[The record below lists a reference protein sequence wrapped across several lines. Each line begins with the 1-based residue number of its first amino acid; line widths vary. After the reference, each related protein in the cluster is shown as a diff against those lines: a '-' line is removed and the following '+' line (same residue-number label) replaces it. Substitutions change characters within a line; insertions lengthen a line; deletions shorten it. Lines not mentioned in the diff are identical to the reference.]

1 MSTTQTTHTQTPW
14 AIDSELPPNARSI
27 IARVGGIGISGNTEG
42 PHEETDYANAAH
54 IVRCVNAHDE
64 LVRALNAAEFEL
76 RQAWLYKGYGVGPL
90 QAPACAHALH
100 LASDALAKAE
110 QVPS

>member
-42 PHEETDYANAAH
+42 PHEETDLANAAH
-54 IVRCVNAHDE
+54 IVCCVNMHEGLVAALE
-64 LVRALNAAEFEL
+64 LARSVGLG
-76 RQAWLYKGYGVGPL
+76 GYL
-90 QAPACAHALH
+90 TRDCLDKIDA
-100 LASDALAKAE
+100 ALAKAE
-110 QVPS
+110 GRQP